1 MSEGE
6 EDPEFIQGRK
16 ALTVKDGIPSSAV
29 DFLRMTQ
36 AYSQDEEALTCE
48 VLAANALFRH
58 CDALLPYA
66 AAPKAPRI
74 NLKPKEV
81 LELKN
86 RGPAYIIE
94 SGVVEVQVGK
104 GPVVIFGAGQVL
116 NTVGFLGIA
125 DEAEP
130 FKPSGLEANQ
140 LPMPKGGAGRTNGG
154 AYEIFRGQ
162 APSSLFAERR
172 GGRQD
177 LTGPAPGQVCVE
189 DSMCFFSLCPNAV
202 TKLSPPSFATKMNGW
217 LPLRISGGPA
227 LKEEEDEDEPD
238 NCATGWRLQPGGG
251 ARLVALDLSLVEE
264 VGLCLG
270 EEGERAKALRKALA
284 IFRKQRKVLSDRW
297 RSMITRCCGAF
308 PGMPPEVVWAIAER
322 AEQMEV
328 AAGEVFVKEGDEDED
343 LILIEEG
350 IAIVEKTVANGDR
363 PSTVEIGQLG
373 ATAIIGDI
381 ALIGASLPRAASV
394 RAGNVTE
401 ILRIPAGALSEVLRR
416 FPGALQG
423 ITSRLKEAGNFLMMK
438 LPVRYDVVNSLEL
451 FEDAD
456 VSFKKEV
463 AAHGKRYVCTI
474 GEVVVDGRQPND
486 CIYVVEYG
494 VCSLQNEL
502 RQELE
507 EVSSGSLFAV
517 SDTVFGISR
526 TPGTLAQV
534 VSPFAAIMEIRQ
546 KDLTD
551 ALQRHYDKRRPP
563 PFMEEILPAASSLQR
578 LVATTE
584 IFGKVS
590 MNFIQDLCAGAQ
602 LRSYLPGQT
611 LCIQAK
617 QDKGQMFLVRGGA
630 LFVEKDGRRMHE
642 TNTCIGD
649 LVILGAEHQR
659 PCTVRAQTF
668 VFTLEIPKAVFVQ
681 AIDKHPDSRR
691 ALENYALQTITGRN
705 DDQGGGVQ
713 WPMQQ
718 AAPQRLSYL
727 LNLYAG
733 VKLYDPAESDWKRL
747 ADESA
752 VLVVQGTAHVV
763 DDDGKV
769 VEVLGIGDTFNEQIL
784 LGIPGGRLVSGL
796 RFHMREGPCELQFVS
811 LSVWEKVV
819 SDFPQEQDMIFRSI
833 RHTLA
838 NKAAMK
844 NHGTA
849 MSSPEMVRMS
859 PLLRYLSQETIQ
871 DLARR
876 FEPVVVKPFAEI
888 VTKGRLDSAMY
899 ILLSGSACMEAGKR
913 NREYSAG
920 QVFGEAE
927 VLGVSKA
934 YNNTVYANNLCILA
948 ALTSADLWNVVQD
961 HPQDALLLEPLC
973 NLEAEAES
981 AETAQSSR
989 LDDRIFQLPM
999 GLEVAADFLAM
1010 LCEHIEDSFFG
1021 PGEAIFKY
1029 GEECLYGVSDMY
1041 VLLAGEVDI
1050 ETDLGVVQA
1059 RLLPSEVF
1067 GEGALGAATQRN
1079 ASARA
1084 WSNAY
1089 VHCARIH
1096 GASIANALKKF
1107 PQETEW
1113 FEDLQESRR
1122 ETNADFMARRNKW
1135 LSQEVIPALAKV
1147 NLLSIHD
1154 ELFLADMAAPLIEKQ
1169 WAAGEVIVQK
1179 AADTDAMI
1187 VLLEGEARV
1196 EAQNGSCIDYY
1207 NDGSSFGEMAML
1219 GLMRSNP
1226 ATVRAATACRTL
1238 AVRQSALR
1246 RSLDLPTRTPQER
1259 QEFQRILAERKF
1271 QVETGIPMTLLPI
1284 AVSKDDLCAKAI
1296 ALQAE
1301 LKPLKPG
1308 ESWTLEQGGCFCV
1321 VTEGR
1326 AILELASENER
1337 LRRLGGDETPAVP
1350 VMPLAQGSLV
1360 LEDLAAELGC
1370 RVRALTH
1377 LKVHRVRYL
1386 DFNVATTLES
1396 CSQVWLARFRL
1407 LESNTQKHLEQRGG
1421 AARGVVD
1428 ALQEHVFNE
1437 DLMHYGERRQKAI
1450 TVNRKLKLMQGT
1462 LMHDFS
1468 TICPHKLGRMPH
1480 PIVNVHPKSW
1490 KSPAIPR
1497 QSSAPAG
1504 LLTSLERSKLKA
1516 IQKWP
1521 TSYTQLSA
1529 TFPKVSGEEVAK
1541 ELWRAKGNKE
1551 AAKNALHLGKSSRS
1565 ASRASPT
1572 GQEDTSKDPQRAVRL
1587 PDLATQRS

>member
-1 MSEGE
+1 
-6 EDPEFIQGRK
+6 
-16 ALTVKDGIPSSAV
+16 
-29 DFLRMTQ
+29 
-36 AYSQDEEALTCE
+36 
-48 VLAANALFRH
+48 
-58 CDALLPYA
+58 
-66 AAPKAPRI
+66 
-74 NLKPKEV
+74 
-81 LELKN
+81 
-86 RGPAYIIE
+86 
-94 SGVVEVQVGK
+94 
-104 GPVVIFGAGQVL
+104 
-116 NTVGFLGIA
+116 
-125 DEAEP
+125 
-130 FKPSGLEANQ
+130 
-140 LPMPKGGAGRTNGG
+140 
-154 AYEIFRGQ
+154 
-162 APSSLFAERR
+162 
-172 GGRQD
+172 
-177 LTGPAPGQVCVE
+177 
-189 DSMCFFSLCPNAV
+189 
-202 TKLSPPSFATKMNGW
+202 
-217 LPLRISGGPA
+217 
-227 LKEEEDEDEPD
+227 
-238 NCATGWRLQPGGG
+238 
-251 ARLVALDLSLVEE
+251 
-264 VGLCLG
+264 
-270 EEGERAKALRKALA
+270 
-284 IFRKQRKVLSDRW
+284 
-297 RSMITRCCGAF
+297 
-308 PGMPPEVVWAIAER
+308 
-322 AEQMEV
+322 
-328 AAGEVFVKEGDEDED
+328 
-343 LILIEEG
+343 
-350 IAIVEKTVANGDR
+350 
-363 PSTVEIGQLG
+363 
-373 ATAIIGDI
+373 
-381 ALIGASLPRAASV
+381 
-394 RAGNVTE
+394 
-401 ILRIPAGALSEVLRR
+401 
-416 FPGALQG
+416 
-423 ITSRLKEAGNFLMMK
+423 MK

-456 VSFKKEV
+456 LSFKKEV

-486 CIYVVEYG
+486 CIYIVEYG

-507 EVSSGSLFAV
+507 QVSSGSLFAV

-526 TPGTLAQV
+526 TPGTVAQV

-546 KDLTD
+546 KDCVRAEGEIDLTD
-551 ALQRHYDKRRPP
+551 ALQRHYDQRRPP
-563 PFMEEILPAASSLQR
+563 PFQEEILPAATSLQH

-584 IFGKVS
+584 IFGK
-590 MNFIQDLCAGAQ
+590 DLCAGAQ

-747 ADESA
+747 AEESA
-752 VLVVQGTAHVV
+752 VLVVQGTAQVV
-763 DDDGKV
+763 NEEGEV
-769 VEVLGIGDTFNEQIL
+769 VEVLGVGDTFNEQIL
-784 LGIPGGRLVSGL
+784 LGIPGGRVVSGR

-811 LSVWEKVV
+811 LAVWEKVV

-833 RHTLA
+833 RQTLA
-838 NKAAMK
+838 NKAAIK

-871 DLARR
+871 DVNQLRKYGLLDLARH
-876 FEPVVVKPFAEI
+876 FEPVVVKPYAEI

-899 ILLSGSACMEAGKR
+899 ILLSGSAYMEAGKR

-948 ALTSADLWNVVQD
+948 ALTSADLWHVVQDLVPLALVPAKLED

-973 NLEAEAES
+973 NVEAEEAENG
-981 AETAQSSR
+981 ETSQSSR
-989 LDDRIFQLPM
+989 LDDRIFRLPM
-999 GLEVAADFLAM
+999 GLASWIHKTSES
-1010 LCEHIEDSFFG
+1010 DSFFG

-1067 GEGALGAATQRN
+1067 GEGSMGAQTQRN

-1147 NLLSIHD
+1147 SLLSIHD

-1179 AADTDAMI
+1179 AAETDAMI
-1187 VLLEGEARV
+1187 VLLEGEARI
-1196 EAQNGSCIDYY
+1196 EAQNGTCIDYY
-1207 NDGSSFGEMAML
+1207 DAGSSFGEMAML
-1219 GLMRSNP
+1219 GLMKTNP

-1246 RSLDLPTRTPQER
+1246 RSLDLPTRTPSER
-1259 QEFQRILAERKF
+1259 QDE
-1271 QVETGIPMTLLPI
+1271 PI
-1284 AVSKDDLCAKAI
+1284 SALKHRGDDDDLCAKAI

-1308 ESWTLEQGGCFCV
+1308 ESWTLEEGGCFCV

-1326 AILELASENER
+1326 AILELASDNER

-1360 LEDLAAELGC
+1360 LEEPKKMGKSHSGFMTWVTLREVDEPKAPVGRIKMGQDHPLLNTILLHHRLPGAQGKGAFLAPPPPPSTPWPGYGMAGPNMAPPMMYAPAQSQMMPQMPNVGLPVPTQQPHLQQSVAMPTAPILAQPPAPPVVTSANAVVLDAETKEFVELARARQSELPEDMRKKVQQISKREGAKATKNFHSAVRIQGLARAEL
-1370 RVRALTH
+1370 
-1377 LKVHRVRYL
+1377 
-1386 DFNVATTLES
+1386 E
-1396 CSQVWLARFRL
+1396 
-1407 LESNTQKHLEQRGG
+1407 E
-1421 AARGVVD
+1421 
-1428 ALQEHVFNE
+1428 ALQARANLISSWRTFIAEAVKTWQDHTSLFQAQEVE
-1437 DLMHYGERRQKAI
+1437 LQDRIQQAQKRFAEAKTQVEETKEEAGKVTAI
-1450 TVNRKLKLMQGT
+1450 EVHDTDDEELLQEKTSATSSTVKITDSLKY
-1462 LMHDFS
+1462 
-1468 TICPHKLGRMPH
+1468 
-1480 PIVNVHPKSW
+1480 
-1490 KSPAIPR
+1490 
-1497 QSSAPAG
+1497 
-1504 LLTSLERSKLKA
+1504 LTSSLQQLHEQAMTIDSEEKA
-1516 IQKWP
+1516 TKRP
-1521 TSYTQLSA
+1521 RTSSPRIDDLDMAEGTDGN
-1529 TFPKVSGEEVAK
+1529 SGKPA
-1541 ELWRAKGNKE
+1541 
-1551 AAKNALHLGKSSRS
+1551 H
-1565 ASRASPT
+1565 ASF
-1572 GQEDTSKDPQRAVRL
+1572 
-1587 PDLATQRS
+1587 